1 MTVGYA
7 ANAAVM
13 GIDLENL
20 EIKSEGDLDL
30 RGFLGLDPTVKPGYD
45 EVRYTVTIRTS
56 APSEQVQILLKG
68 VMATLPNFFNF
79 ANPITMKPELRIETP
94 LPTY

>member
-20 EIKSEGDLDL
+20 EIKSEGELDL

-45 EVRYTVTIRTS
+45 KVRYTVTIRTS
-56 APSEQVQILLKG
+56 APSEQVQIFLTQACDGDIAQLLQLCKSHHH
-68 VMATLPNFFNF
+68 
-79 ANPITMKPELRIETP
+79 ETG
-94 LPTY
+94 TED